1 MSYLPGYARLVELA
15 ERRLSLLQDG
25 RVADAVAVGQEQF
38 RLMEELPFEPPAE
51 AEPFLH
57 RLVELWEAAAE
68 QLHISASRVAYDL
81 GILRRNRPALMAYV
95 AAPQRRGSLDKQ
107 G

>member
-15 ERRLSLLQDG
+15 ERRLSLLEDG
-25 RVADAVAVGQEQF
+25 RLAEAIEVGREQF
-38 RLMEELPFEPPAE
+38 RVMEELPFEPPAE

-57 RLVELWEAAAE
+57 RLVELWSAAAE
-68 QLHISASRVAYDL
+68 QVQIAAGRVAHDL
-81 GILRRNRPALMAYV
+81 GLLRRNRPALQAYV
-95 AAPQRRGSLDKQ
+95 AAPARRGAVDRR